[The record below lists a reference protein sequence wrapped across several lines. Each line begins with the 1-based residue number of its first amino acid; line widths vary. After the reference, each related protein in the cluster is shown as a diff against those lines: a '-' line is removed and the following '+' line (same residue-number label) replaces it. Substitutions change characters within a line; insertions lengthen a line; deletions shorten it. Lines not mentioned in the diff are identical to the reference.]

1 MTLLGQYVTTVSS
14 AQTSSLVR
22 CGDTLYWSHS
32 GGLYAGNVGGGGERR
47 LRREGYEISS
57 LVVDQRAKRIYYS
70 VPSLQVVR
78 RVTRGGELELS
89 VDTRRGLAQL
99 AISQEA
105 ALMCGLERDNAVICS
120 DLRGEESRE
129 VHRLQHWGDTKII
142 NIALDN
148 QTLYMIIQEAEGYKL
163 FSKEVNG
170 YSEIEQLKSLTSQ
183 FIHGNLF
190 YMDRKVIYLEKRKIN
205 IIELDG
211 NGSSLLDLNSYV
223 DGFYVHNPTE
233 LILQCPPGPEHQDGQ
248 RPICVVPGQ
257 VTVDSVGFVT
267 SDKSRTVSLVW
278 AGVEDS
284 LSPGLSVTY
293 TVLIKMSGQPELMF
307 RLHRPP
313 LTNLSLPAHTP
324 CEVTITPA
332 SEHALAPVTVTQLMT
347 PQDLPSPPTRL
358 AVYWT
363 SGGHNMDLSIRWS
376 QPESPN
382 GRILHYRVSC
392 VRETVNQCE
401 GVTPESTNVTLS
413 LPNGMYNVSVSSVN
427 QEGASNFTEPQM
439 IGSVR
444 NHPQPRLL
452 TVVSYPP
459 EIQSLDVYS
468 HDVKSYQSA
477 SLPKYIEY
485 LSWNDSFLMVTSEGR
500 MKIQNRQSDVAR
512 DFVEISDSKII
523 DVTIDH
529 YGHFLFVLADLNLYR
544 VDLDSQSQPQVIM
557 KLAHAATQIGYHQI
571 SGKIIILE
579 NHHLFKSHISPV
591 GKATIPEPL
600 SEGGAKR
607 KRSVSCSC
615 PHNIEVDSF
624 SLVPNQDQMQRE
636 AQLVIRDLRSGLIY
650 LTDETMCNCIK
661 LAETELIED
670 NYLLKSDLTNIYI
683 MSKTSKSILIIDL
696 ISRQT
701 ETLRLNSSYSP
712 LFSVECPQCA
722 VPYDL
727 SCLRL
732 HLSPRLLG
740 LVTAASSS
748 ALVSLPA
755 PRPRAECSAP
765 LPLPST
771 KYIIS
776 FSSNYSSGS
785 LTVVNHGNQED
796 KTVNLTHLRPNT
808 VYWAKVDMTNVYMEE
823 GNRVV
828 GDYMQFRTQESS
840 PGSVRQLK
848 ARVMSPHTLEV
859 SWSAPE
865 ERHSDD
871 IR

>member
-1 MTLLGQYVTTVSS
+1 MSLLGHYVTTVSS
-14 AQTSSLVR
+14 AQTSSLVQ

-32 GGLYAGNVGGGGERR
+32 GGLYAGNAGGGGERR

-57 LVVDQRAKRIYYS
+57 LALDRRAQRIYYS

-99 AISQEA
+99 AISQHA
-105 ALMCGLERDNAVICS
+105 ALLCGLERDNAVICS
-120 DLRGEESRE
+120 DLRGEASRE

-148 QTLYMIIQEAEGYKL
+148 QTLYMVIQSGEGYTL
-163 FSKEVNG
+163 FSKEVSGN
-170 YSEIEQLKSLTSQ
+170 SEIKQLRSLNSQ

-211 NGSSLLDLNSYV
+211 NGSSSLDLNSYV
-223 DGFYVHNPTE
+223 DGFYIHNPKE
-233 LILQCPPGPEHQDGQ
+233 INLQCPPGPEHQDGL

-257 VTVDSVGFVT
+257 VMEDSVGFVT
-267 SDKSRTVSLVW
+267 SGVNRSVSLVW
-278 AGVEDS
+278 TGVETS

-293 TVLIKMSGQPELMF
+293 TVLIKMSGREELMF
-307 RLHRPP
+307 RLARPP
-313 LTNLSLPAHTP
+313 LTELSLPAHTG
-324 CEVTITPA
+324 CQVTITPA
-332 SEHALAPVTVTQLMT
+332 SEHALAPPTVTQLVT

-363 SGGHNMDLSIRWS
+363 SGQHTELSIRWRP
-376 QPESPN
+376 PESPN
-382 GRILHYRVSC
+382 GRILHYKLAC
-392 VRETVNQCE
+392 VRETVDHCE
-401 GVTPESTNVTLS
+401 GVTSESTNITLS
-413 LPNGMYNVSVSSVN
+413 LPNGMYNISVSSVN
-427 QEGASNFTEPQM
+427 QEGASNFTEPQ
-439 IGSVR
+439 ITGSVR
-444 NHPQPRLL
+444 NHPQPRIL

-468 HDVKSYQSA
+468 RDVKSYESA

-485 LSWNDSFLMVTSEGR
+485 LSWNDSFLMVTTEGR

-512 DFVEISDSKII
+512 DFMEISDSKVI
-523 DVTIDH
+523 DVTTDH
-529 YGHFLFVLADLNLYR
+529 YGHFLFVLADLDLYR
-544 VDLDSQSQPQVIM
+544 VDLDSQSEPQVIM
-557 KLAHAATQIGYHQI
+557 KLAHAATQIGYHQN

-591 GKATIPEPL
+591 GKATIPKPL
-600 SEGGAKR
+600 SKGDVAKR
-607 KRSVSCSC
+607 KRSVSCTC
-615 PHNIEVDSF
+615 PNNIEVDSF
-624 SLVPNQDQMQRE
+624 SLVPNQDKMQKE

-650 LTDETMCNCIK
+650 LTDETMCNCIM

-683 MSKTSKSILIIDL
+683 MSKTLRSILIIDL

-712 LFSVECPQCA
+712 LFSVECSQCS
-722 VPYDL
+722 VPAEL
-727 SCLRL
+727 SCLML
-732 HLSPRLLG
+732 HPSPRLLG

-755 PRPRAECSAP
+755 PWPRAECPAP

-771 KYIIS
+771 KYVIT
-776 FSSNYSSGS
+776 FTSNYSSGS

-823 GNRVV
+823 GDKVV

-840 PGSVRQLK
+840 PGSVRQLE
-848 ARVMSPHTLEV
+848 ARVMSPRTLEV
-859 SWSAPE
+859 SWSPPE